1 MTDSFVN
8 QLPLEIFSTAV
19 CNTVWECLSFLFCFI
34 DPSFCPP
41 AKATVSII
49 ATGQLTLKP
58 GGLASYILFSFKI
71 LQTLMLSLAFHINFR
86 RALPKIC

>member
-19 CNTVWECLSFLFCFI
+19 CNTVWECLSSLFCFV

-41 AKATVSII
+41 AKATV
-49 ATGQLTLKP
+49 QLTLKP